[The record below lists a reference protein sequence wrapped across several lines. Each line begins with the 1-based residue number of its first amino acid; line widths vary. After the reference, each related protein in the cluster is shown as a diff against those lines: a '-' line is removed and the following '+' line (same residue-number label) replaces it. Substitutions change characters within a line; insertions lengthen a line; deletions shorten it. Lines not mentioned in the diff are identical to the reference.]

1 LTFQVLALPI
11 SSSGLYK
18 PPKCGEI

>member
-1 LTFQVLALPI
+1 MGNRRI

-18 PPKCGEI
+18 PVT